1 MRKLAAALVIAL
13 ATLFLTSCCN
23 ETDVPTTFEDTQI
36 ATNTPT
42 NPASNPSGNNSAND
56 PFLWLE
62 DVEGDRAL
70 DWVRAQNTRS
80 LGQLTSDPIY
90 QTNLEQALDV
100 LTSEDRIAYSSVR
113 DGYAYNFWQDSDNV
127 RGLWRRAPLQ
137 SYLSDAPTWETVLDL
152 DDLATREN
160 KNWVFKGANCF
171 RPQQAD
177 QTLCLVSLSDGG
189 KDAVIQREFNL
200 NTGEFVSDGFVTP
213 EAKQGIEWIDH
224 DAVLLATDWDQDG
237 ATLTESGYPTS
248 VRLWR
253 RGEPLNLAQELW
265 AGDKTD
271 VGVSPWAT
279 ELDDGQMIY
288 GAIGSETFFTRQ
300 YVVLSGA
307 APVTYPLPKKAVLG
321 DVYQGYQFV
330 TLEQDW
336 GYGDQEFLSGDM
348 LAFDLAGFLRTGDFD
363 DITLVFRANARQAV
377 NGVAVSRDAALLSIN
392 DNVVSRI
399 LRLRRDAS
407 GWLTQEI
414 DLPGTGR
421 ASVQFSNRREDTVFI
436 NYEGFLTP
444 DSLLSY
450 DADTNALRS
459 VASLPAKF
467 DSEGLAVTQHA
478 AISPDGTKV
487 PYFLVHRKDIA
498 LTNSTPTLLYGYGGF
513 GVSMNPSYSPV
524 SGRLWLSQGGAY
536 ALANIRGGG
545 EFGPRWHQAGLKQK
559 RQRIYD
565 DFIAV
570 AEDLIARK
578 ITSPKHLGIMGG
590 SNGGLLMG
598 VMLTQRPELW
608 HAVVIQVPLLDMLRY
623 HKLLAGAS
631 WIDEYGDPDIP
642 EERAFLET
650 ISPYQNFDEEAD
662 YPKPLIMTSTKD
674 DRVHPGH
681 ARKMAQK
688 FQASE
693 KPFLYYENIDGGH
706 SAAANQQEAAKR
718 VALEYVYLR
727 QQLFPAERE
736 MKK

>member
-1 MRKLAAALVIAL
+1 VRELAAIFVALLLVNC
-13 ATLFLTSCCN
+13 SN
-23 ETDVPTTFEDTQI
+23 EPDAPTTPEDTQI

-42 NPASNPSGNNSAND
+42 NTPVEDSVED
-56 PFLWLE
+56 PYLWLE
-62 DVEGDRAL
+62 EVEGERAL
-70 DWVRAQNTRS
+70 DWVRGQNTRS
-80 LGQLTSDPIY
+80 LDQLTSDPIY
-90 QTNLEQALDV
+90 QTNLDQALEV
-100 LTSEDRIAYSSVR
+100 LTSEDRIAYGSVR
-113 DGYAYNFWQDSDNV
+113 DGHVYNFWQDSINV

-137 SYLSDAPTWETVLDL
+137 GYLSDAPSWETVLDF
-152 DDLATREN
+152 DELAAREN

-177 QTLCLVSLSDGG
+177 LTLCLVSLSDGG
-189 KDAVIQREFNL
+189 KDAVIQREFDL
-200 NTGEFVSDGFVTP
+200 NTLEFVGDGFVTP
-213 EAKQGIEWIDH
+213 EAKQGIEWID
-224 DAVLLATDWDQDG
+224 DDTLLLATDWDQDG
-237 ATLTESGYPTS
+237 TTLTESGYPSS

-253 RGEPLNLAQELW
+253 RGEPLSAARELW
-265 AGDKTD
+265 VGDKTD
-271 VGVSPWAT
+271 VGVWPWAT

-288 GAIGSETFFTRQ
+288 GAVESDTFFTRQ
-300 YVVLSGA
+300 YIVLSGA
-307 APVTYPLPKKAVLG
+307 APTKYPLPMKAELG
-321 DVYQGYQFV
+321 DLFEGFQFV

-336 GYGDQEFLSGDM
+336 VYGDQEFMSGDL
-348 LAFDLAGFLRTGDFD
+348 LAFDLAGFLKTGDLD
-363 DITLVFRANARQAV
+363 EIALVFRANDRQAV
-377 NGVAVSRDAALLSIN
+377 NGVAVSRGAALLSIS

-399 LRLRRDAS
+399 LRLHRDAS
-407 GWLTQEI
+407 GWTTQEI
-414 DLPGTGR
+414 DLPDTGQ
-421 ASVQFSNRREDTVFI
+421 AIVQFSNRREDTVFI

-450 DADTNALRS
+450 DADTNGLRS
-459 VASLPAKF
+459 VTSLPAKF
-467 DSEGLAVTQHA
+467 DTEGLTVSQREAN
-478 AISPDGTKV
+478 SLDGTQV
-487 PYFLVHRKDIA
+487 PYFLVHRKDIQ
-498 LTNSTPTLLYGYGGF
+498 LTRSTPTLLYGYGGF
-513 GVSMNPSYSPV
+513 GISMNASYSPV

-545 EFGPRWHQAGLKQK
+545 EFGPRWHQAGLKQN

-570 AEDLIARK
+570 AEDLITRK
-578 ITSPKHLGIMGG
+578 ITSSEHLGIMGG

-608 HAVVIQVPLLDMLRY
+608 NAVVIQVPLLDMLRY

-631 WIDEYGDPDIP
+631 WIDEYGDPDIA

-650 ISPYQNFDEEAD
+650 ISPYQNFDEDAD
-662 YPKPLIMTSTKD
+662 YPKPLIVTSTKD

-688 FQASE
+688 FQAAE

-727 QQLFPAERE
+727 QQLFPIERE